1 MDVMREAED
10 INSLRVLIAGGR
22 PHSVQLLRQI
32 FDMLGIRR
40 VHVAAQ
46 LDAAIEFLRTYRYAA
61 VFCDEQIGD
70 PDAFVSSARRAP
82 DLVDPMVP
90 IFLVCGGPKRRD
102 VEAARDLGFTDVL
115 TRPVSAATVSRKLTT
130 ATTHPRPFIASSA
143 FFGPDRRTA
152 ARGWSGGE
160 RRTRA
165 PRKIKV
171 PKRTDLR
178 LTDD

>member
-1 MDVMREAED
+1 MDVMREPD
-10 INSLRVLIAGGR
+10 DLNSLRVLIAGGR

-40 VHVAAQ
+40 VHAEAQ
-46 LDAAIEFLRTYRYAA
+46 LDAAIDLLRTHQFSA

-70 PDAFVSSARRAP
+70 SDAFVASARRAP

-90 IFLVCGGPKRRD
+90 IFLVCGSPKRRD

-115 TRPVSAATVSRKLTT
+115 TRPVSAATISRKLTT
-130 ATTHPRPFIASSA
+130 ATIHPRPFIASNE

-152 ARGWSGGE
+152 ARGWTGGE
-160 RRTRA
+160 RRTRT

-171 PKRTDLR
+171 PKRSDLR
-178 LTDD
+178 PNDD